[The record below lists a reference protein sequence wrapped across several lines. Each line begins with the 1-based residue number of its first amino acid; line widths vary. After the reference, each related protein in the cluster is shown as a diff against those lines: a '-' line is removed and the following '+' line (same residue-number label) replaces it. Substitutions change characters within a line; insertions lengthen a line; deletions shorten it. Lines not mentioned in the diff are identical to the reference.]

1 MKLKWAYVILVGYSL
16 IHVLF
21 FFRNNGVLMD
31 IIEMK
36 ADPLVFS
43 LFNLMGLFPL
53 SFLIYAWLYEDLTKK
68 DYPYFIFSFMLGAF
82 ALTPYFLKTKEV
94 PRLRKHRPKLFLLVM
109 SVISMLVIIYGL
121 TLGSFINYGN
131 AFMSD
136 SFVHIMTFDFLFM
149 IGLSAYLM
157 YPIKKRWY
165 IAFIPVVGFYYLLS
179 TKNRF

>member
-1 MKLKWAYVILVGYSL
+1 MKLKWAYVLFVGYSL

-31 IIEMK
+31 IIEIK

-53 SFLIYAWLYEDLTKK
+53 SFLIYTWLYEDLTKK

-82 ALTPYFLKTKEV
+82 ALTPYFLKVKEA
-94 PRLRKHRPKLFLLVM
+94 PRLRKHRPKLFLLMM

-121 TLGSFINYGN
+121 SLGNFNDYISL
-131 AFMSD
+131 FMSD

-165 IAFIPVVGFYYLLS
+165 LGLIPVVGFYYLLS
-179 TKNRF
+179 TEE